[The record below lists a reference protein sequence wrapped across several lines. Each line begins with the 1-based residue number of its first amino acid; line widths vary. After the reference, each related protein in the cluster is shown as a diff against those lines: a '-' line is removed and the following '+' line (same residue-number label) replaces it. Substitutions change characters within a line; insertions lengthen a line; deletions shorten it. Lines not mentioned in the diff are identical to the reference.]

1 MLEAPCLGERW
12 AQYGEWSGG
21 RKSDPHDAWEAA
33 GLPLNYTRT
42 EPVPFWP
49 IGRDNPPEHVLEGP
63 LPISTFIAY
72 PSGTPM
78 VREAIKNAVSHLRA
92 TAANLVTP
100 TTWEEMDIPGRFVS
114 TEVLTGID
122 SSDFTVADI
131 TRLNFNVAY
140 EVGYSI
146 GRGRRVLLVKHQS
159 VASDDALMNELGL
172 FDTLG
177 WKTYGNGLELAEA
190 IRGFDQNRKLPIDE
204 DLNRQSPIYLVQPKH
219 KTDYD
224 GYIVSA
230 IKKAPLKFRSF
241 DPSESPR
248 LPARA
253 AIVNVAQSMG
263 VVIHFLPNDHADAV
277 VHNLRS
283 AFVAGL
289 ADGLGKPKVF
299 IQSGNSPV
307 PMDYRDFVVHCQ
319 IQKDFQAAVASVA
332 ERVFEQFQSA
342 AQQANGGSKSRL
354 EQVDLGASAAENEMT
369 SLADYYV
376 EIPAFRRALRKE
388 VRLVTGRKGSGKTA
402 IFFRLRDIMRSKR
415 QNVVLDLKPD
425 GYQLLKLKDS
435 VVRLMS
441 AGTVEHTITALWEY
455 ILWIEICYKLL
466 EKDQDAH
473 VRDSRLFEP
482 YQRLKAAYITDE
494 FSREGDFAERLKNLL
509 RDVAQ
514 ALEARYQGQ
523 TDLELSGPEITE
535 LIYKH
540 DFNKLRNG
548 VKDYLQFKGELWLL
562 FDNID
567 KGWTSQ
573 GVNAND
579 LVILRALLEATR
591 KIERELNRKEPV
603 AHTVVFL
610 RNDVFENLVDTTSD
624 RGKETRANVDWDD
637 AELLRE
643 MLLQRIIRSEA
654 FEEDSDFR
662 DVWNAI
668 CVPMVDGEDSSQ
680 YLIDRSLMRPRSLL
694 DLISHCRGYAVS
706 LGHERIDK
714 DDIVK
719 GMAAFSDDLL
729 AEINLEIRDV
739 YPSAG
744 DVLYAFL
751 GSASRFDR
759 GELVNRLTT
768 HGAAERDVEDL
779 TQMLIWFGFLGLV
792 WTTGEPRFIYSFHYN
807 MKVMRGAHDQL
818 VRSGITYVI
827 NPAFAPALGLI

>member
-1 MLEAPCLGERW
+1 M
-12 AQYGEWSGG
+12 
-21 RKSDPHDAWEAA
+21 
-33 GLPLNYTRT
+33 
-42 EPVPFWP
+42 
-49 IGRDNPPEHVLEGP
+49 
-63 LPISTFIAY
+63 
-72 PSGTPM
+72 
-78 VREAIKNAVSHLRA
+78 REAIHNALSQLRA
-92 TAANLVTP
+92 TAANMVSP
-100 TTWEEMDIPGRFVS
+100 TSWEEMDVPGRFIA
-114 TEVLTGID
+114 TEVLTTID
-122 SSDFTVADI
+122 SCEFTVADI
-131 TRLNFNVAY
+131 SKLNFNVTY
-140 EVGYSI
+140 EIGYSI
-146 GRGRRVLLVKHQS
+146 GRGKRVLIVRHHS
-159 VASDDALMNELGL
+159 IAADDVALNQLGL

-177 WKTYGNGLELAEA
+177 WKTYGNGIELAAA
-190 IRGFDQNRKLPIDE
+190 IKDFDHRRKLPINE
-204 DLNRQSPIYLVQPKH
+204 KLNAQSPVYLVQPAH

-230 IKKAPLKFRSF
+230 VKKAPLKFRSF
-241 DPSESPR
+241 DPSEAPR
-248 LPARA
+248 LSARD
-253 AIVNVAQSMG
+253 AIANVAQSMG
-263 VVIHFLPNDHADAV
+263 VVLHFLSFDHTDAK

-289 ADGLGKPKVF
+289 ADGMGKPRTF
-299 IQSGNSPV
+299 IQSGDSPV

-319 IQKDFQAAVASVA
+319 IQKDFQSAVTAVA
-332 ERVFEQFQSA
+332 ERVFEQFQGSSK
-342 AQQANGGSKSRL
+342 QANPGAKSRL

-402 IFFRLRDIMRSKR
+402 IFFRLRDLMRAKR

-425 GYQLLKLKDS
+425 GYQLLKLKDT

-455 ILWIEICYKLL
+455 ILWIEVCYKLL

-473 VRDSRLFEP
+473 VRDHRLFEP
-482 YQRLKAAYITDE
+482 YQRLKATYITDE
-494 FSREGDFAERLKNLL
+494 YSHEGDFAERLKALL
-509 RDVAQ
+509 RDL
-514 ALEARYQGQ
+514 ALELEAKYEGQ
-523 TDLELSGPEITE
+523 SDLELSAPEITE

-540 DFNKLRNG
+540 DFNKLRAA
-548 VKDYLQFKGELWLL
+548 VKEYLQLKGELWLL
-562 FDNID
+562 FDNLD

-579 LVILRALLEATR
+579 LVIVRALLEATR
-591 KIERELNRKEPV
+591 KIERELNRKQSI

-643 MLLQRIIRSEA
+643 MLLQRIIRVDA
-654 FEEDSDFR
+654 FEDVSDFR
-662 DVWNAI
+662 SVWNSI
-668 CVPMVDGEDSSQ
+668 CIPMVDGEDSSQ

-706 LGHERIDK
+706 LGHERIQK
-714 DDIVK
+714 DDIEK

-739 YPSAG
+739 HPSAG
-744 DVLYAFL
+744 DLLYAFL
-751 GSASRFDR
+751 GCKSKFTREELLSRLAAFGVMDDTV
-759 GELVNRLTT
+759 EQLTN
-768 HGAAERDVEDL
+768 
-779 TQMLIWFGFLGLV
+779 MLFWFGFLGLV
-792 WTTGEPRFIYSFHYN
+792 WTTGEPKFIYSFHYN

-818 VRSGITYVI
+818 ARAGVTYVI
-827 NPAFAPALGLI
+827 NPAFVPALGLT